1 RLLTLCLQY
10 RKTFLSLPLGL
21 VLMGLLSWLGF
32 ERCLGWLP
40 SSIRLSAPGVA
51 LAHTFPGL
59 GREFMPPLDEG
70 SFLYMPTTMPH
81 ASIGESMD
89 AMRKQ
94 DMAISGI
101 PEIETV
107 VGKLGRAETAL
118 DPAPVSM
125 VETII
130 QYHSMFLLDE
140 NGKRRHFAWD
150 GSQTDWFR
158 KPNG

>member
-1 RLLTLCLQY
+1 MVAFVDTL
-10 RKTFLSLPLGL
+10 
-21 VLMGLLSWLGF
+21 
-32 ERCLGWLP
+32 ER
-40 SSIRLSAPGVA
+40 PGVA

-130 QYHSMFLLDE
+130 QYHAMFLLDE
-140 NGKRRHFAWD
+140 NGKRGVVSHGMDLKPIGFANQMETPYPHPMESPIKCKA
-150 GSQTDWFR
+150 GSSGMR
-158 KPNG
+158 VMH

>member
-1 RLLTLCLQY
+1 
-10 RKTFLSLPLGL
+10 
-21 VLMGLLSWLGF
+21 
-32 ERCLGWLP
+32 
-40 SSIRLSAPGVA
+40 
-51 LAHTFPGL
+51 
-59 GREFMPPLDEG
+59 
-70 SFLYMPTTMPH
+70 MPH
-81 ASIGESMD
+81 ASGESMD

-140 NGKRRHFAWD
+140 DGKRRHFAWD
-150 GSQTDWFR
+150 GSQTDLFR
-158 KPNG
+158 NPNGDPVSAPDGKPYQVQGRFQRMRVVH